1 MKKAGK
7 RLPADN
13 ISDMELS
20 GKDIKK

>member
-7 RLPADN
+7 RLPANN